1 VAIMSKITTFDYCI
15 SDVFKNF
22 YIVPDYQ
29 REYVWE
35 TDNVNELL
43 NDVNEQFSRNVESE
57 YFIGSIVVCKNK
69 DGQFE
74 IIDGQQR
81 LTTLFAC
88 LCAFKRILGSSETI
102 EDMLFSSKI
111 DISGKE
117 TFEYRLQLQYEEAS
131 DIIKRIATDNTAKDG
146 LSNSSGN

>member
-1 VAIMSKITTFDYCI
+1 MSKITTFDYCI

-74 IIDGQQR
+74 IIDGQQK
-81 LTTLFAC
+81 ANNVIC
-88 LCAFKRILGSSETI
+88 LLMCFQKNTWFK
-102 EDMLFSSKI
+102 
-111 DISGKE
+111 
-117 TFEYRLQLQYEEAS
+117 
-131 DIIKRIATDNTAKDG
+131 
-146 LSNSSGN
+146 